1 MSVKQCK
8 RCLLREAAQDDTLR
22 DIQGQIEKLRAEER
36 VEDALYRQRLAS
48 CRECDHLLAGVCMKC
63 GCYVEFRAAFKNQK
77 CPNVKDRK
85 W

>member
-22 DIQGQIEKLRAEER
+22 DIQGQIEKLRDEER
-36 VEDALYRQRLAS
+36 VEDARYRQRLDA

-77 CPNVKDRK
+77 CPNVKNRK